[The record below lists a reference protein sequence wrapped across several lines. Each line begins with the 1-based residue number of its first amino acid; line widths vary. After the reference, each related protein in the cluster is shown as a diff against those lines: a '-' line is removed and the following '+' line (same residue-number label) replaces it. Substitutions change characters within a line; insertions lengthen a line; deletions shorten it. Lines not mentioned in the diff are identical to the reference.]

1 MKNEKIAKNGRK
13 VKAIALLFCC
23 FLVIYKKWEKS
34 LKVDEKYLKGY
45 IAFTFRPFLAYFSIF
60 EKEAKNNKK

>member
-1 MKNEKIAKNGRK
+1 
-13 VKAIALLFCC
+13 
-23 FLVIYKKWEKS
+23 
-34 LKVDEKYLKGY
+34 VDEKYLKGY